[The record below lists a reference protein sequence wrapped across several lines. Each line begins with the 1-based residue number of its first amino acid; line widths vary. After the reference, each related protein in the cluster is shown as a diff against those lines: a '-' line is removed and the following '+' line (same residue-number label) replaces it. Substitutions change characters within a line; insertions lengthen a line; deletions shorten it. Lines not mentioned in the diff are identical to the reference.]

1 MLNLEKLD
9 IRDERVQEFLWRY
22 LVPSDF
28 RHDYTRLDAI
38 KEVERQ
44 VYAGTCQL
52 WGDMEANFMSR
63 VVSPNPKTIEPHL
76 MGNAL
81 VLRTAIKQA
90 IPLAWQHGF
99 EVIRV
104 WTQHENIARIVE
116 KCGFKP
122 EARLAKTLMGRDGSL
137 SDVFTLTV
145 TRGAT
150 WLTDS

>member
-1 MLNLEKLD
+1 MLKLEKLD

-22 LVPSDF
+22 LEPGDF

-38 KEVERQ
+38 EEVERQ
-44 VYAGTCQL
+44 VRCGNCQL

-81 VLRTAIKQA
+81 VLRTAIKLA

-116 KCGFKP
+116 KCGFTR
-122 EARLAKTLMGRDGSL
+122 EAKLTKGLMGRDGEMHDL
-137 SDVFTLTV
+137 YTLTV
-145 TRGAT
+145 MKGAT